1 MATFVVMVA
10 QAAPALAMTAQ
21 DSSGLPGQQ
30 VTVLL
35 SNQQANPAFTYWQV
49 TAPANTSIANAQG
62 NQGGGLSPFSCTF
75 TASSAQCGPSGNGG
89 WGAGNTV
96 TLTLVISPAAPAGS
110 YTGSTSLPNESANF
124 TVTVLPPP
132 APTVDS
138 PAPGTQTLDPQP
150 QLSGS
155 KLAGHSLQVVLDGQ
169 TVCSVPADAA
179 TLWSCTPPAPLAPGP
194 HTASAVQTSPGGS
207 PSPASNTLAFEVL
220 EPAQLLP
227 GISGPDTIIPGRTI
241 AHELSFSN
249 NGPGT
254 ARGVTAGASSPDFL
268 LTECALAGAPVPCA
282 SLSGGTL
289 SLGDLAPGATA
300 TVSVQL
306 TLPVDR
312 LPGSTATLTAT
323 ASSVNEASSPVAA
336 TTSLNVIALPPPV
349 IVAPAQGST
358 STERQPVVSGTGD
371 LLSTVAVSVTGQVIC
386 AAAPVDASGAW
397 SCPVAGPL
405 PVGTVNV
412 TASQTDSNGLSSAAA
427 ESSFVV
433 DIAPPAISSPQGGSQ
448 TRERRPAITGTSGY
462 PGANIA
468 VTSAPGGQL
477 CTTTVAPDGTWSCT
491 PTADLP
497 IGSVRLA
504 ATQSLNG
511 LTSPASPTVGF
522 MVLAPVVTIPVVPKP
537 TTPAP
542 APAPVPSPAAPVAPA
557 PAPAPVP
564 APLPLLVPPVDQPP
578 AVTPTPSPSP
588 PKPGTPTPL
597 PAAAKGNDPLRMDM
611 RFSSGTII
619 PGEATRMMATL
630 GPNLTASSVTVLVN
644 GTVNKGMIYRSVTAD
659 PAGECVVATRSFS
672 CTIVLGPG
680 QGTELTIRLIAD
692 KLNAP
697 ASANQQLT
705 VSSSNAA
712 QNNSM
717 TVTAKVL
724 GLSEAAGLAAQISAF
739 PGPLIPLIALFLLA
753 LAATETERRKSGRPA
768 MQARPFKRR
777 TSSQ

>member
-1 MATFVVMVA
+1 M
-10 QAAPALAMTAQ
+10 
-21 DSSGLPGQQ
+21 PGQQ

-35 SNQQANPAFTYWQV
+35 ANQQANPAFTFWQV
-49 TAPANTSIANAQG
+49 TAPPNTTIANAQG
-62 NQGGGLSPFSCTF
+62 NQGGGLTPFSCSF
-75 TASSAQCGPSGNGG
+75 NAVSAQCGPSGNGG

-96 TLTLVISPAAPAGS
+96 TLTLTINPDAPAGS
-110 YTGSTSLPNESANF
+110 YTGATSLPNESANF

-155 KLAGHSLQVVLDGQ
+155 KLAGHSLQVVLDSE

-207 PSPASNTLAFEVL
+207 PSPTSNTLSFEVL

-227 GISGPDTIIPGRTI
+227 GHAGANTIIPGRTVS
-241 AHELSFSN
+241 HELSFTN
-249 NGPGT
+249 NGTGT
-254 ARGVTAGASSPDFL
+254 AQGVTAGATSPDFL
-268 LTECALAGAPVPCA
+268 LTECALSGAPVPCA
-282 SLSGGTL
+282 SLSGGNL
-289 SLGDLAPGATA
+289 SLGDLTPGTSAV
-300 TVSVQL
+300 VSANL

-312 LPGSTATLTAT
+312 LPDSTATITAT

-358 STERQPVVSGTGD
+358 STERQPVLSGTGD
-371 LLSTVAVSVTGQVIC
+371 LLSTVAVSVTGQLVC

-397 SCPVAGPL
+397 SCPVTGPL
-405 PVGTVNV
+405 PVGTVNA

-462 PGANIA
+462 PGAT
-468 VTSAPGGQL
+468 VTVTGPSSGQL
-477 CTTTVAPDGTWSCT
+477 CTAKASTDGTWSCT

-537 TTPAP
+537 TTTAPAPSPTPSPAAPLHPPTP
-542 APAPVPSPAAPVAPA
+542 APAPVADQPTAAP
-557 PAPAPVP
+557 
-564 APLPLLVPPVDQPP
+564 QP
-578 AVTPTPSPSP
+578 SSP
-588 PKPGTPTPL
+588 PKPGTPAPL
-597 PAAAKGNDPLRMDM
+597 PAAATGNEPLRMDM

-619 PGEATRMMATL
+619 PGEAIRMMGML

-644 GTVNKGMIYRSVTAD
+644 GTVNKGMIYRSVSAD
-659 PAGECVVATRSFS
+659 PAGDCVVATQTFS
-672 CTIVLGPG
+672 CTIVLQPG
-680 QGTELTIRLIAD
+680 QAAELTIRLIAD

-697 ASANQQLT
+697 ASARQQIAVT
-705 VSSSNAA
+705 SSNSA